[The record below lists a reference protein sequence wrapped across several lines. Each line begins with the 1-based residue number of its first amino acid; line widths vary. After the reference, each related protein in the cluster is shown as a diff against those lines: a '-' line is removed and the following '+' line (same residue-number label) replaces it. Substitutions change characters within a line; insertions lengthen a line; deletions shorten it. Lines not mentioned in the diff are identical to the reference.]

1 MRKRYK
7 APTRVQKEILSGHGM
22 DVNKWLFVKTV
33 GDGYMQFFNKES
45 NQYKIIDI
53 YKRKKKWGGI

>member
-1 MRKRYK
+1 MAKRFSK
-7 APTRVQKEILSGHGM
+7 PTRLQKEILSGHGM
-22 DVNKWLFVKTV
+22 DVSKWMFVKSV

-53 YKRKKKWGGI
+53 YKRKKKWGEI